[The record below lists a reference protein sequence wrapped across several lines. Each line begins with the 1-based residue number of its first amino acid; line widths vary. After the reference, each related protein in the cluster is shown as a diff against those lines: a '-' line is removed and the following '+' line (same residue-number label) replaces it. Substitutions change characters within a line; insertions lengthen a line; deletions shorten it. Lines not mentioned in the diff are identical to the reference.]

1 MTVRELVGLLTQY
14 PPDMVVLVNGQETGF
29 DPPHLET
36 ATLVR
41 SAEPRKSW
49 QGRYAR
55 HGAAEGLAFEA
66 LLIRRAVL

>member
-14 PPDMVVLVNGQETGF
+14 PPDLPVLVNGQETGF

-41 SAEPRKSW
+41 PAWVQKPW

-55 HGAAEGLAFEA
+55 HGTVRGLAFEA
-66 LLIRRAVL
+66 LLIRRLVP